1 MDLLKEKMDTENT
14 EKETRKKSKGK
25 HKELEELRVTV
36 ENLQKEKD
44 ELFGRLQRV
53 SADYANFQK
62 RVHKQ
67 ISDTIAYEKETIIK
81 ALLPILDNFER
92 TLKNTHLSENV
103 DVIINGVKIIYD
115 QILDILKLH
124 GVKQIKA
131 AGEVFDPALHE
142 AVMQK
147 AEPGRD
153 DNIVLEEDRKGYKL
167 NGRVIRPCR
176 VIVNK
181 LTPEAEAQKTEEV
194 KQEPDEQKLEKENN
208 Q

>member
-1 MDLLKEKMDTENT
+1 MDTEK
-14 EKETRKKSKGK
+14 EKKKKSKEK
-25 HKELEELRVTV
+25 LKELEELRSEV

-62 RVHKQ
+62 RVPKQ
-67 ISDTIAYEKETIIK
+67 ISDTIAYEKEKIIK
-81 ALLPILDNFER
+81 TLLPILDNFER

-103 DVIINGVKIIYD
+103 DSLVNGVKIIYD
-115 QILDILKLH
+115 QMLDILELH
-124 GVKQIKA
+124 GVEQVKA

-142 AVMQK
+142 AIMQK
-147 AEPGRD
+147 AEPEKEE
-153 DNIVLEEDRKGYKL
+153 NIVLEELQKGYTL

-181 LTPEAEAQKTEEV
+181 LIPETEAQKTEEI
-194 KQEPDEQKLEKENN
+194 KQEPDEQKLERENN